1 MTPPRWCEM
10 TLRLGK
16 RSMMP
21 EKTSRPSAAPVS
33 NGQPIT
39 LQIFVF
45 RRRLAAV
52 VRHLAR
58 SDRMQQ
64 DRPTRL
70 LDDLV
75 DRKELILVDGGA
87 VDIGVQLD
95 RVGAIRQ
102 HALGLPGGRLG

>member
-1 MTPPRWCEM
+1 MMPPRWCEM

-21 EKTSRPSAAPVS
+21 DKDEPRQRGAGLERPAYHAA
-33 NGQPIT
+33 N
-39 LQIFVF
+39 FVF

-52 VRHLAR
+52 VRHFAR
-58 SDRMQQ
+58 ADRMQQ
-64 DRPTRL
+64 DRPARL

-75 DRKELILVDGGA
+75 DRKELILVDGGT

-95 RVGAIRQ
+95 RVGAV
-102 HALGLPGGRLG
+102 